1 MSSPDLPSSFPSVA
15 PQKKNRLGRRKIKWW
30 SLLFLFF
37 NNAQYVL
44 FNSWTWGAGA
54 KLWLQ
59 TNGTGEVENTTRGQQ
74 ALCRA
79 LIPYLHFLN
88 HEVIFNFFFLLLL
101 PETVGVMGLA

>member
-44 FNSWTWGAGA
+44 FNSSTWGAGA

-59 TNGTGEVENTTRGQQ
+59 TNGTGEVENTRPTSSVPC
-74 ALCRA
+74 ADSV
-79 LIPYLHFLN
+79 PP
-88 HEVIFNFFFLLLL
+88 FFYI
-101 PETVGVMGLA
+101 E